1 MPPPPIGFSIS
12 VDNTIIL
19 LVTQA
24 GSMGITF
31 REQSK
36 LTVSVILSQL
46 KQELPPKN
54 ATQFSWVRLELDQHP
69 NPEAALLYE
78 N

>member
-46 KQELPPKN
+46 KQELPPKY

-69 NPEAALLYE
+69 NTAAALLYE